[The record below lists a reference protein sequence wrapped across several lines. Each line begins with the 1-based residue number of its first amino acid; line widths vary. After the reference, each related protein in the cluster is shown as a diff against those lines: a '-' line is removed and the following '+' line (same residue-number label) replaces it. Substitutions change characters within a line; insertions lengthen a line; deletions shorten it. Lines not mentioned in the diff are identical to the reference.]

1 MSDFTFVDH
10 SAEVIAEKNRLVEG
24 ALEAM
29 GNQAVSHAK
38 SNITRAGRVDTGALR
53 NSLSHLVAP
62 DEEAVYVGTNQEYA
76 IYNEYGTG
84 IYLEGGGGRQ
94 TPWSYKDH
102 KGNWHTTRGMKAI
115 HFLRNAIQDHLREYK
130 QIAES
135 ILKG

>member
-1 MSDFTFVDH
+1 MSSVEFIDH
-10 SAEVIAEKNRLVEG
+10 SAEVIAEKNRLVQA
-24 ALEAM
+24 ALEAL
-29 GNQAVSHAK
+29 GNQVVSYAK
-38 SNITRAGRVDTGALR
+38 SNITKAGRVDTGAMR
-53 NSLSHLVAP
+53 NSVSHLVVP

-76 IYNEYGTG
+76 VYNELGTG

-102 KGNWHTTRGMKAI
+102 KGNWHTTRGMKPT
-115 HFLRNAIQDHLREYK
+115 HFLRNAVQDHTKELE